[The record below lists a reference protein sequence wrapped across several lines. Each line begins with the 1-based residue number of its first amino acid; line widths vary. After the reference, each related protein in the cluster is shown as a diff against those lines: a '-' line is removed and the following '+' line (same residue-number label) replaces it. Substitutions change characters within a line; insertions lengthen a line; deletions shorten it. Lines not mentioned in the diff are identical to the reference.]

1 MRQVG
6 KKKTLPTLHKSFSCA
21 RVQYTLMRII
31 MNEYPFRLICD
42 EQQDSVN
49 PDILEKRPFLE
60 VDTSFAAEAKRFI
73 PGTRLETAINTAI
86 AVGTPLLITGEPG
99 TGKTQTA
106 YYAAYKLGIEPVI
119 HFQVKS
125 DSTAKDLLY
134 HFDTVR
140 YFHDAHLPKPDAVIN
155 KKYYVEKR
163 ALWEAMESKKSRVVL
178 IDEIDKAPRDFP
190 NDLLLELDKMEFTIT
205 ETGETITICDKKQY
219 PLIFITSNS
228 EHRLPEPFLRRCVY
242 HHIHHFDEK
251 RLKKVLEKRKDE
263 FAKLSDGFIEL
274 AVQRFLDLRSQE
286 FRKKPATG
294 EFLLWLRVLI
304 LAMGTNSEQMLEKK
318 LQGNLVDLPYLGTL
332 LKDRQ
337 DLEDLEKIR
346 NKR

>member
-1 MRQVG
+1 
-6 KKKTLPTLHKSFSCA
+6 
-21 RVQYTLMRII
+21 
-31 MNEYPFRLICD
+31 MNKYPFRLICD
-42 EQQDSVN
+42 EQQESIN
-49 PDILEKRPFLE
+49 PDILAKRPFLE

-86 AVGTPLLITGEPG
+86 AVGMPLLITGEPG

-140 YFHDAHLPKPDAVIN
+140 YFHDAHLPKPDAVLD
-155 KKYYVEKR
+155 KKNYIEKR
-163 ALWEAMESKKSRVVL
+163 ALWEAMESEHPRVVL

-190 NDLLLELDKMEFTIT
+190 NDLLLELDQMAFTIT
-205 ETGETITICDKKQY
+205 ETGETITIRDKKQY

-242 HHIHHFDEK
+242 HHIRFDEEL
-251 RLKKVLEKRKDE
+251 LKKVLEKRKDE
-263 FAKLSDGFIEL
+263 FAQLSGGFIEL
-274 AVQRFLDLRSQE
+274 ASKRFWELRRQDC
-286 FRKKPATG
+286 RKKPATG
-294 EFLLWLRVLI
+294 EFLVWLRVLI
-304 LAMGTNSEQMLEKK
+304 LVRETNSEEMLKNK
-318 LQGNLVDLPYLGTL
+318 LQGNLADLPSLGTL

-337 DLEDLEKIR
+337 DMEDLER
-346 NKR
+346 